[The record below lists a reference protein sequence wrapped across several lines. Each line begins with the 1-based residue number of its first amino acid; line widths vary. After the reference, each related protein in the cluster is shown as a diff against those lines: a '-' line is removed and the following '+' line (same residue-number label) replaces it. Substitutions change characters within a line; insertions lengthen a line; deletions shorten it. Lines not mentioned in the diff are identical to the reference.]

1 MTKFDRSTHCNRIR
15 SLFAVCLLLFW
26 PLSASANGILPP
38 AFYILPIAWG
48 LLIPIIFIEAHIA
61 NRIFGWGFRRS
72 LIMSIIANMI
82 STVIGIPVSL
92 LSPLP
97 ILDYYDRLWFFPVLF
112 VPLYAASVLSE
123 VMIAK
128 LFMEL
133 YVSRRPAWRWA
144 LIANAV
150 TYLMI
155 SVLLG
160 FWILTLYLTYPDH
173 NEPASSL
180 QP

>member
-1 MTKFDRSTHCNRIR
+1 
-15 SLFAVCLLLFW
+15 
-26 PLSASANGILPP
+26 
-38 AFYILPIAWG
+38 
-48 LLIPIIFIEAHIA
+48 
-61 NRIFGWGFRRS
+61 
-72 LIMSIIANMI
+72 
-82 STVIGIPVSL
+82 

-97 ILDYYDRLWFFPVLF
+97 ILGYYDRVWFFPLLI
-112 VPLYAASVLSE
+112 VPLYIASVLIEGTIMS
-123 VMIAK
+123 
-128 LFMEL
+128 LFREL
-133 YVSRRPAWRWA
+133 YSSRRPAWRWA